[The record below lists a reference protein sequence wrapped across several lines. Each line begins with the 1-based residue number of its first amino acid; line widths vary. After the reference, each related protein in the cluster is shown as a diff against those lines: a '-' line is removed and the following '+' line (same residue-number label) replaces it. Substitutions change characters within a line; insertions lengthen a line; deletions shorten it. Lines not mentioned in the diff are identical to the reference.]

1 MGWTDQN
8 VFNTKSTEV
17 VNLAKDPS
25 VASPFTRPTTSRSQL
40 EEALVRGSNEPDKSL
55 KFDSNDR
62 IGTDLLPAEST
73 GRWPSAIEFVTV
85 F

>member
-1 MGWTDQN
+1 MGWTDECIFKTEN
-8 VFNTKSTEV
+8 TEV
-17 VNLAKDPS
+17 VDLAKDPS
-25 VASPFTRPTTSRSQL
+25 VAAPFTRPTTSQSQL
-40 EEALVRGSNEPDKSL
+40 EVALVRGSNEPNKSL

-73 GRWPSAIEFVTV
+73 GRWPSAINFVTV